1 MLKSPRMDPDQI
13 AALLEPFSS
22 TRLTS
27 AQLKHISTYIDILLK
42 WNRRVNLTA
51 IRDPDQVVARHF
63 GESLFA
69 AEQLFSGTRAEPAMG
84 ALPSDCSLIRLV
96 DVGSGAG
103 FPGLPIKIFAPGIKL
118 TLIESHN
125 KKATFLREVIRTL
138 GLGNAEVFAGRAE
151 DFPPASSEVVTL
163 RAVERFEEILRV
175 AADLVAPGGRF
186 ALLIGQAQ
194 VARATAELPRFTWQ
208 DAVPIPLSTARI
220 LLIGTLANSGR

>member
-22 TRLTS
+22 SRLTS

-69 AEQLFSGTRAEPAMG
+69 AEQLFSGTRAEPATS
-84 ALPSDCSLIRLV
+84 AWPSGSSLIRLV

-151 DFPPASSEVVTL
+151 DFPAASSDVATL

-194 VARATAELPRFTWQ
+194 VARATAEFPRFSWQ